1 MPYRPEHRDAIR
13 KQLIRSARVLFNRKG
28 FDRVSIDEIMSH
40 AGLTRGVF
48 YSYFNSKGE
57 LYSLA
62 VGQALIEPPS
72 SRWPSVSVDFSASD
86 AAQQVIRAYLSQ
98 EHMDD
103 IDGSCPMVS
112 LPSDISRSDATVK
125 RVFETV
131 FQGMVGL
138 FEQSLARERRRD
150 RDRALTCQPCAS
162 APWLSHARSTMN
174 RLRARCGTPQCTLRW
189 NWEGGQ
195 RVARGLAGAKINL
208 LAPALEVVDSAL
220 LCSSIGRINFVHH
233 QVC

>member
-150 RDRALTCQPCAS
+150 RDRALTMS
-162 APWLSHARSTMN
+162 ALCVGAMVIARALDDES
-174 RLRARCGTPQCTLRW
+174 
-189 NWEGGQ
+189 
-195 RVARGLAGAKINL
+195 LAGEVRNA
-208 LAPALEVVDSAL
+208 AMHFALELGGWST
-220 LCSSIGRINFVHH
+220 SGSRSRRRKN
-233 QVC
+233 